1 MSQSNYPEYI
11 TKEDILKFTD
21 LSINESDDV
30 YDACRL
36 IKEYIK
42 NEFNKKSEIRY
53 INDTIVVHISS
64 NIIEFEDS
72 DIYVVPNI
80 NGNKIETQIPNKK
93 VIQSEVI

>member
-21 LSINESDDV
+21 LSINESDNV

-42 NEFNKKSEIRY
+42 NEFNKESEIRY

-64 NIIEFEDS
+64 NIIEFEDL

-80 NGNKIETQIPNKK
+80 NENKIETQIPNKK

>member
-93 VIQSEVI
+93 VIQSEVV